1 MHQLELRKEAEF
13 HAVLSMHVMMM
24 LQVAEVSL
32 ALHIIVG
39 SFAQEMKSQGNAGIW
54 SADLFGSKFRADK
67 GSWMGQKWM

>member
-1 MHQLELRKEAEF
+1 MHQVGPRKEAEF
-13 HAVLSMHVMMM
+13 HAVLSMHVMMV
-24 LQVAEVSL
+24 LQIAEVSL

-67 GSWMGQKWM
+67 GS